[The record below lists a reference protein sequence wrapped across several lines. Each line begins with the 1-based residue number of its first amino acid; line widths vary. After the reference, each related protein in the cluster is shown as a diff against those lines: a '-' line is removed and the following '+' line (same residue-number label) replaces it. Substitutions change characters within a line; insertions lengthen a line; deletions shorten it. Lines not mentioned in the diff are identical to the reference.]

1 MTVIVLSRAYRQIWD
16 LKIKIPLDAG
26 IDSYLTEKGLVFR
39 DVGDG
44 REEPTRARPSL
55 SDVVACGAITE
66 QLGAGT
72 DLLQNNDNKNVII
85 DYLET

>member
-1 MTVIVLSRAYRQIWD
+1 M
-16 LKIKIPLDAG
+16 
-26 IDSYLTEKGLVFR
+26 FR

-72 DLLQNNDNKNVII
+72 DLLQNNDNNNVII